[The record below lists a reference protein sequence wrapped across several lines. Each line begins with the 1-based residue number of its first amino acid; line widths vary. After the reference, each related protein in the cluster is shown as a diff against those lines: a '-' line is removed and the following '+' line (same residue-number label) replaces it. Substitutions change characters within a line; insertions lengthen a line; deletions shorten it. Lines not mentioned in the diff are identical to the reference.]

1 MYMYDEVSF
10 EKIIAVTDRKLCIR
24 PFLEQIER
32 ICALKPKA
40 LILREKDLA
49 GQEYRDLALRV
60 RDICSRCQVELIPHT
75 FIETAAELGTERVHL
90 PLQKLREVFGDP
102 LLRQFREVG
111 SSVHSLPEA
120 LEAVKLGAG
129 YVTAGH
135 IYPTDCKKGL
145 PPRGIQFLKEITSSI
160 KIPVYGIG
168 GIHLKTGQVNE
179 VLESGAAGACIMS
192 ELMRY

>member
-49 GQEYRDLALRV
+49 GQEYRELALRV

-75 FIETAAELGTERVHL
+75 FIETAAELGTE
-90 PLQKLREVFGDP
+90 
-102 LLRQFREVG
+102 
-111 SSVHSLPEA
+111 
-120 LEAVKLGAG
+120 
-129 YVTAGH
+129 
-135 IYPTDCKKGL
+135 
-145 PPRGIQFLKEITSSI
+145 
-160 KIPVYGIG
+160 
-168 GIHLKTGQVNE
+168 
-179 VLESGAAGACIMS
+179 ESTCPC
-192 ELMRY
+192 RN